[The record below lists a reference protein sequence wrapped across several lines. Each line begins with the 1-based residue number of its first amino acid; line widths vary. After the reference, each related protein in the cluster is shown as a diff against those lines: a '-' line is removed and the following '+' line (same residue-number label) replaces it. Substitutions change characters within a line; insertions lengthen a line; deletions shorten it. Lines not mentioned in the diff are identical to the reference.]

1 MKIVLNVKSSFHSTI
16 WSNKAKANLTVIQLA
31 DHRLQLKIIVVGNR
45 NIRDRRTG
53 KKGLNLNFSG
63 RALLVKNFSNFNKV
77 FWNVRVCWS
86 ISSLMPEPT
95 FPLTLFSDV
104 ASARSKTTS
113 RSDSITCQSVE
124 DNFKDKL
131 KKLRVKNLHSHY

>member
-1 MKIVLNVKSSFHSTI
+1 M
-16 WSNKAKANLTVIQLA
+16 QLA

-77 FWNVRVCWS
+77 F
-86 ISSLMPEPT
+86 
-95 FPLTLFSDV
+95 
-104 ASARSKTTS
+104 
-113 RSDSITCQSVE
+113 
-124 DNFKDKL
+124 
-131 KKLRVKNLHSHY
+131 